1 MADQNT
7 IGGIS
12 AATLLAA
19 IGWLAKRLYDAP
31 RQSEF
36 DRVVK
41 ECDDRIAATQAE
53 ADRIRDRAA
62 ALQSIVD
69 DKAAK
74 VEEALL
80 LRESENRALHDE
92 IARLQHTANKLAAG
106 TNGAGG
112 AARIRRAAH
121 PRRARP
127 ADGRKT

>member
-7 IGGIS
+7 IGGLS

-62 ALQSIVD
+62 ALQAIVD

-74 VEEALL
+74 VEEALAH
-80 LRESENRALHDE
+80 RDAENRALLDE
-92 IARLQHTANKLAAG
+92 ISRLKQTTDRLAAG
-106 TNGAGG
+106 TTGPGS
-112 AARIRRAAH
+112 ARVRRAAH
-121 PRRARP
+121 PRRGRP
-127 ADGRKT
+127 AGDRQT